1 MPQNMRV
8 GAQGHLTGVFLPTD
22 LPVLVKFIATFSKST
37 FKTSPAQ
44 VHRMGALAGH
54 PNPRQ
59 LLPVAALKHSG
70 VTLKKK
76 KKRDLGDI

>member
-1 MPQNMRV
+1 MPQNMRI
-8 GAQGHLTGVFLPTD
+8 GAQEHLTGVFLPTD
-22 LPVLVKFIATFSKST
+22 LPVLAKSNAIFSKTT
-37 FKTSPAQ
+37 FKTTPAQ